1 MTLSLVCSS
10 SYALRNSTASSNN
23 STSNSNSNST
33 SSSQGE
39 RTSNA
44 TGGTDT
50 DIGAVAPSTPDP
62 ASSVGNDADG
72 HSIALSLQVTMLF
85 VVFLLLLCVGVCCSL
100 QSLCRKYKC
109 CTSVYGARD
118 TSFDAMVSRSGSCF
132 REDLLNDDELLRLWI
147 CWYCDFANYEM
158 KTQCALCGNDKRQK
172 DFSQSPGRKPS
183 AVRPASLANAAGLS
197 FSSAT
202 SSSTSSASSASGML
216 YNNATMSPPASGSS
230 LFNPSFLIHTPLEPL
245 PESPSTT
252 NRSGVTLSTPP
263 GSPPLSPTLSLT
275 LSSEMDH
282 STFLNRP
289 LQVETQQQQSHT
301 MSFSGSRIRRKEWV
315 TRLNEQNNQI
325 VWTRNAMDIQASM
338 RMSMED
344 GQSHLGGLHKM
355 SVSSPSSFSS
365 CFPSP
370 SSSSSAEHIVLATAF
385 VSRTVNSTS
394 PSIKRDAANEAM
406 QTLSQ
411 QNQSRNQQH
420 GTIYLEPAENAN
432 VYTSL
437 IALHAIPASLSCGVS
452 PHAVE
457 SVREL
462 SFPEKHRW
470 FMQETSSILKMRWD
484 SPSLSSDLTLHMPRD
499 DLLRATVQG
508 LMRTPQKLLHSPLRV
523 QFMNEPGIDAGGIVR
538 EWFGLVVNEFLNET
552 TGLFQCIH
560 TSDDGIAY
568 TINPNASIAVDEYLL
583 HLRAFGRLLGK
594 ALLEGHLVSAPLTDV
609 MFKHILGVPI
619 SFADLQ
625 TVDRKLAHSLQL
637 LWETPLTDSTG
648 AGDGT
653 GEGDDEDGDPYA
665 LDFSIY
671 HTAMGT
677 VDLKPNGRN
686 IKVTE
691 RNKKEYVTL
700 FVQWH
705 LANSVADEIGALV
718 SGIYDVVPVHLLAPF
733 DYKELRLLLCG
744 SPKIDLNDWE
754 EHTMV
759 VGKKA
764 RSVMRLTT
772 WFWRIL
778 RSLPPVQQGHILQF
792 ATGSARVP
800 IQGFK
805 ALTASDGRLCPFTIN
820 CLPKH
825 ECPFLR
831 AYTCFNRLDV
841 PLYRNEKEF
850 EQAIAMLLQ
859 MEVTGF
865 SLQ

>member
-1 MTLSLVCSS
+1 MTSCVAIAVTLSLVCSS
-10 SYALRNSTASSNN
+10 SSALNNST
-23 STSNSNSNST
+23 TSNSNNT
-33 SSSQGE
+33 SSSQE
-39 RTSNA
+39 VRNA
-44 TGGTDT
+44 SGGDT
-50 DIGAVAPSTPDP
+50 GAVAPSTPGVTAGD
-62 ASSVGNDADG
+62 SEENG
-72 HSIALSLQVTMLF
+72 HAVALSLQVTMLF

-109 CTSVYGARD
+109 CTSIYGARD

-183 AVRPASLANAAGLS
+183 AVRPASLAAAGLS

-202 SSSTSSASSASGML
+202 SSSTSSASSSSGLL
-216 YNNATMSPPASGSS
+216 YNATMSPPASGSS
-230 LFNPSFLIHTPLEPL
+230 QFNPSFLIHTPLEPL

-263 GSPPLSPTLSLT
+263 GSPPMSPTLSLT

-289 LQVETQQQQSHT
+289 LQVETQQLQPQ
-301 MSFSGSRIRRKEWV
+301 MSFSDSRIRRKEWV
-315 TRLNEQNNQI
+315 TRLNELNNQI
-325 VWTRNAMDIQASM
+325 VWTRNALDVQSM
-338 RMSMED
+338 SLCMSMED
-344 GQSHLGGLHKM
+344 GQARFGLHKM

-370 SSSSSAEHIVLATAF
+370 SASSSSSAEPIVLATAF

-394 PSIKRDAANEAM
+394 LPDKSDAATVAM
-406 QTLSQ
+406 QTLSR
-411 QNQSRNQQH
+411 QSQSQHTH
-420 GTIYLEPAENAN
+420 GTIYIEPAENAN

-437 IALHAIPASLSCGVS
+437 IALHTIPSSLSCGMS

-457 SVREL
+457 SVRNL

-470 FMQETSSILKMRWD
+470 FLQETSSILKVRWN
-484 SPSLSSDLTLHMPRD
+484 SPSLASDLTLHMPRD

-508 LMRTPQKLLHSPLRV
+508 LMRTPQKLLRSPLRV
-523 QFMNEPGIDAGGIVR
+523 HFMNEPGIDAGGIVR
-538 EWFGLVVNEFLNET
+538 EWFDLVVNEFLNDT
-552 TGLFQCIH
+552 TGLFQCVH

-609 MFKHILGVPI
+609 MFKHILGAPI

-625 TVDRKLAHSLQL
+625 AVDRKLAHSLQL
-637 LWETPLTDSTG
+637 LWETPLTESATG
-648 AGDGT
+648 
-653 GEGDDEDGDPYA
+653 GDDDDPYA

-691 RNKKEYVTL
+691 RNKQEYVTL

-705 LANSVADEIGALV
+705 LANSVADEISALV
-718 SGIYDVVPVHLLAPF
+718 SGIYDVVPLHLLAPF

-754 EHTMV
+754 EHTV
-759 VGKKA
+759 IVGKKA
-764 RSVMRLTT
+764 RSVTRLTT

-778 RSLPPVQQGHILQF
+778 RSLTPAQQGHILQF

-805 ALTASDGRLCPFTIN
+805 ALTASDGRLCPFTIT

-841 PLYRNEKEF
+841 PLYRTEKEL
-850 EQAIAMLLQ
+850 EQAIVMLLQ